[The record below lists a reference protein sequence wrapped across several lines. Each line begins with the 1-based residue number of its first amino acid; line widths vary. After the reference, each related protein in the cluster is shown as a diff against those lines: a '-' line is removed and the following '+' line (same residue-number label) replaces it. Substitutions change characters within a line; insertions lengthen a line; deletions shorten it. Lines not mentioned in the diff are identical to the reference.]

1 MQRSRRRPAEHLV
14 ATFALTLLA
23 FASLLAPRAEA
34 IVVGS
39 YPTQP
44 KAWKVRGRAVQLGA
58 SLVTNTS
65 DKRFNDKL
73 KPSSSDKVQANE
85 TLPSDA
91 VIVGAYLFWGGS
103 APGSSFNPQVDN
115 TASFT
120 VADGFNVTL
129 TADSC
134 DTRTV
139 GLQGGFDPGAHFY
152 CRKEVTSLIAAHPGL
167 NSYNGTYEVGGVEA
181 RVAAISNTCNGSKP
195 NPICTQP
202 ETTCCAPEDPFCQS
216 RHASWSLVMV
226 YDTKNSETV
235 QRDIFLYDGF
245 VLLDENDTSAGQLKV
260 DVQGFFFGDPSQAQL
275 SYYAMEGDYQLGN
288 PYQDPPGGC
297 DSAPCATCFDF
308 VSFNGVKLTGGAG
321 NNEPNN
327 IFNGTPE
334 PSIDLDTFDVSPMLK
349 PQDSSATLLV
359 SSGDGD
365 ITNNAATSAAGNGEL
380 LLYGYSL
387 LQIDRFAP
395 ILKNPQ
401 TVYSV
406 NATEAS
412 PGEELTYTV
421 DLLNIGQLDANPT
434 VLRLDVFPPPG
445 TSYVA
450 GSTTVGS
457 LPIADLGGKSPL
469 QTGLDL
475 GNLTSTAGNA
485 QGRKVS
491 FKVKV
496 LANPPVT
503 EIVSTAVADY
513 TYKGAVQTFT
523 DQIQTNTTTVKITEP
538 KLATPTLTVSP
549 TAVAPGQKVT
559 WTLRLENASAGE
571 VTVEAFEIDLPAEVA
586 FGAVSSPV
594 GVDKSSATGGANNTG
609 VARIEAIPLAAGQ
622 KVDVVISAT
631 VRSVAQLQAL
641 GITSLDGHAVQAQAK
656 VLLGGKTLLS
666 DDPNTSGG
674 ADPTVFKL
682 SVKAD
687 LSASSK
693 EGKDLSSDTPLV
705 AGDSMQFSI
714 NIVNQGPGD
723 ATVNFSDVLPSVLE
737 FVSTPEPELQHNA
750 GVISAN
756 NLVVKAGQT
765 RGLLIIARVRSDTPA
780 GTKFSNVATLAPTDG
795 GAPTLVQTGT
805 FTVTGGPNLSTS
817 LKAVQDLNGGDVEP
831 GDTLRYSIVLTNSG
845 KLQSGAIQLVDP
857 LPTGLTDVSNVTG
870 GGTFDAATKSVLWSL
885 SSLSG
890 NGGKVVVSF
899 DAKVSATIANGTKIE
914 NVATATAAELAQP
927 VVVSAALA
935 VNAQPVISVF
945 ELSAAAKGG
954 KFVPGAEV
962 TWTVA
967 LQNTG
972 KGALLAP
979 TMTLPID
986 PIVTI
991 TSVSGDGGSFAGT
1004 TVTWKPGDLIAGLA
1018 PQILL
1023 VKGTIA
1029 ATVLQG
1035 TSVSAQAS
1043 LVGGGLSGNLQ
1054 SDDPTKPGSADATV
1068 FTIESAPIVTMTK
1081 ALVDLNGGIVQ
1092 GGDAIRYTISLSN
1105 SGDSPAT
1112 ELLVKDVLSPF
1123 LDKINVVGGS
1133 YDVATG
1139 TASWKPSAALQP
1151 GAAPVELVIEAVV
1164 KTSTPSKTTISNVAT
1179 STFLQ
1184 TPGSASSN
1192 SVSFVV
1198 ENLPDFGKTTKAAS
1212 AAIVD
1217 AGQLVEWT
1225 INVENS
1231 GNLAGTGIVVSDT
1244 VSPDLT
1250 DVTAEGG
1257 TFVAATGKA
1266 TWNVGSLAPG
1276 AKTTLVLRAKVKT
1289 PGVDGAQ
1296 ICNQAAI
1303 SANESTTPSLSSPPG
1318 GTFNGTPTCIT
1329 VRASPKLVFEKRVLA
1344 DPTGTVLNGSLV
1356 KPETA
1361 LRYELRVRNTGN
1373 ANAENLRLSD
1383 VVPETLVEVVAESSG
1398 TFDEG
1403 TRTVT
1408 WPEIPLLGVGASD
1421 VAVVTFRTKVGTAL
1435 DNGVPISNQA
1445 KLEHSA
1451 GGGVVQLSDDPQTAA
1466 ATDPTVITV
1475 ISNIDF
1481 SKATKT
1487 YEDDNGGDVRP
1498 GDVLTFTIALANDGD
1513 AIGKNV
1519 VVTDVLDPRFTNV
1532 QPLDGGVLSG
1542 STVTWKLGDMAP
1554 GVAAKVR
1561 VKAQL
1566 IKPLANGTIVSNQ
1579 AQISA
1584 AGFVAPVLTDANLGT
1599 PERDPTQVPVKAVV
1613 DLQGSSWTVLDENG
1627 GTVEPGDLLTFTLTL
1642 RNVGDALAVA
1652 TPVQAIWGVGQLGEV
1667 TAFDGGVVDGD
1678 SAAWT
1683 VPLIGVGPEGDVKL
1697 QVRGRVK
1704 DGLQNGTKISVVAVL
1719 PGVQPPPEIAV
1730 LVQAVPN
1737 LSTSIATV
1745 DDETGWLA
1753 KIGQAG
1759 PGHVLRYEITAKNS
1773 GKAAASD
1780 LTVQLPLGAAFST
1793 LTMVT
1798 PGSVDGTTASWTLP
1812 SLAPGASVS
1821 FVVRATVRSDATDGT
1836 TVTPQATLGATDLQ
1850 PPFALQ
1856 VPPVVVLSR
1865 PILTLK
1871 KVLEDVTG
1879 GDVFPGDS
1887 VRILLTA
1894 ANVGTAP
1901 VAPLTLRDDLAN
1913 KPLTELQPQA
1923 GGVVNGQ
1930 VLTWTIPS
1938 LLPGQTVTV
1947 SAVAKLAKGT
1957 PSGGELVN
1965 VAEAS
1970 AAGADTVVSNT
1981 AKLPVAYPTLS
1992 VLAGFVPKSAGALP
2006 AQPGDE
2012 IELRVEVTADGTRPA
2027 ADVQVVVPI
2036 DTSIFQVLPADG
2048 MTFQSAAKVVVF
2060 APAQN
2065 PALQSIGAGKTATLS
2080 IPLRVKATALDG
2092 AVASSVAT
2100 AREGVTSLPWA
2111 SPAATVTI
2119 ASVPKLTLRK
2129 TVLDLDG
2136 GKVKPLDTLRYTLQV
2151 QVEGAA
2157 AARDVVIR
2165 DALPAGLEPI
2175 AIGQG
2180 GNNVSGELVWTG
2192 AEVAGLALLVPGET
2206 VTLQVD
2212 ARVSADHADG
2222 DVLSNQATGLA
2233 KGLTTPVLSDDPST
2247 PALGDPTSVQV
2258 RIASALG
2265 ASTKVGTDLNGPPLL
2280 PGDIIR
2286 WRVSVV
2292 ATAAQPLVGARLVD
2306 AMPAGTSYVPGSTRL
2321 NGAAVADV
2329 GSQAAIAS
2337 GIAVS
2342 SPGAAEGVL
2351 LSGAE
2356 NAAIVEFDSRVSAQ
2370 GDSGDRIDNLATAVA
2385 TNVPP
2390 TPVGPAGLAIGS
2402 GPSLARFFKTA
2413 ELLDTDGDGLA
2424 ADGEEIRYV
2433 LRVRNDGQ
2441 AAAQGVVLVDPLPAG
2456 VVVVDGSLVLDG
2468 KPRTD
2473 AADADG
2479 AALTKFDGAPA
2490 VRFELGTV
2498 EVGALRE
2505 ASFRVRVQP
2514 DATVLA
2520 NQAIASAKGIADE
2533 PSDADD
2539 DQSNG
2544 NQPTL
2549 VPVKGQAP
2557 ALTVTKAV
2565 SDDDGGKVRA
2575 GDALRYTIRLRNTG
2589 PKPLTQL
2596 SLVDDLPAGLQPKLE
2611 DMLLPPDAQFT
2622 FSAGEGGGTGRLRV
2636 TALAIGDGEEATIS
2650 FRVRV
2655 ASNAADGSAICN
2667 RARALVAPAPGDA
2680 SADPWQLDSAAAC
2693 VTVGVIA
2700 GSASAR
2706 GFVFEDGDA
2715 QDGVYG
2721 SDDLPY
2727 AGWQVVI
2734 GPLSGEGPT
2743 ATAITDAD
2751 GRFQIPSISAGG
2763 HKVQV
2768 LSPSG
2773 TVFSSHTFEV
2783 QAGATATLALVLKPN
2798 GRVYDART
2806 GTPVE
2811 GVRAFLFYDDA
2822 DPVAPGQLVDA
2833 AVLPKGQQGQRL
2845 DATGAYVFQPPSG
2858 RIYRVDVAA
2867 AGRPIAFPS
2876 TKRAPEAGVARV
2888 TGTGFV
2894 DAARQPPA
2902 GTQTPYWL
2910 RFTLQGGGKN
2920 DDNGAPVPPRRN
2932 HIPVDAFADAISIAL
2947 HLSRQAAA
2955 TGELV
2960 HATVTIENRS
2970 NVGIVASP
2978 LDATGGAMLRAALP
2992 RGLGLVQGSLAAS
3005 LTEAGSDKGKR
3016 ITTAPLEGPILQI
3029 RRVAPDGTPLGL
3041 DLPAGSKLVA
3051 RFAAVVGPDAELG
3064 NSTETRAQ
3072 LFSLSGSA
3080 LTQEAKARLLVDS
3093 DPIFDRGT
3101 VLARV
3106 FCDDDGDG
3114 WQSNG
3119 EVGVFGARVYAD
3131 NGHYAD
3137 TDVHGR
3143 LHLVDLEPGNHLF
3156 KLDLESLPPG
3166 STPTTD
3172 IKRVLWVSR
3181 GVGLSLR
3188 FGVRCALE
3196 TVRPTS
3202 VRMAA
3207 VKSDATLAE
3216 RADGP
3221 GVVDV
3226 HGVLSTFAVWVD
3238 GRELPP
3244 HQIRAALALP
3254 GVEAP
3259 ADLPNASTAIAL
3271 DARAPLNVHVRAEG
3285 SFDGHEV
3292 EVRLLDGG
3300 NALGSHVHL
3309 ERNSG
3314 SPTARITMR
3323 LPTGSLIA
3331 GRRYA
3336 VQVRGTTRY
3345 GAGASSAWLPFAA
3358 ASAVDATPQPWRPA
3372 LPPAR
3377 AHVNGTTM
3385 ELVEG
3390 QFSAQI
3396 ERPKDGRVL
3405 VGLRDAQGAGRDA
3418 FMTLSTSL
3426 RGDRLPAPDAG
3437 PAPVTTSA
3445 AAIVVRPA
3453 AEPAPEPVPPTPT
3466 PTPTPT
3472 PAPAEPAPAPARP
3485 EPAPA
3490 PTPEPAKPAP
3500 TPAPAPA
3507 KVEPTPAPKPAPT
3520 PAPTPKPQPAVVP
3533 TAAPTPAQTP
3543 ARTPAPA
3550 PAVAA
3555 APTTVPRPALTR
3567 GPVDAPINFEDTTGV
3582 RIGGVMLQP
3591 AKGAIAVRAP
3601 AATLPLVDGRIVA
3614 EPVLTV
3620 SGVPESATEAA
3631 VVLMDREGKV
3641 LLRSPLD
3648 VPLPATFVWSPPA
3661 TTRLQPGRYGV
3672 AVEALVR
3679 DNGGLIGW
3687 RSPPRTLDLQA
3698 DGTVLVPDVAPDRV
3712 ARASLFADDGGV
3724 SDSLFDWL
3732 ERTAEKVEGDD
3743 LVIVSLHA
3751 SGPAAQKRTETARS
3765 TVRDALLKAG
3775 VAADRLV
3782 VIAAGASMPDA
3793 DPNGWRLGPDR
3804 VEVRRRSRR
3813 VAASGDDV
3821 ATAFVAAQGLWVDGV
3836 AVVGVDGHPP
3846 RSVKVRAG
3854 EPTLVEL
3861 QMEDGAGALWKRV
3874 FPQPPGAAA
3883 APVTPTPPSEARGS
3897 ASHAFGEKVL
3907 DTLRAELDAPA
3918 AVGNAN
3924 ELAGKAAAPAPA
3936 ANGANAGTPATATA
3950 ATGTTDGA
3958 PAGARMVPLAE
3969 AGDVGAAALVLRL
3982 PADGAALG
3990 SERIAIT
3997 GQAAQG
4003 SKVTVNGAEVPLD
4016 AKGAFHRLLDL
4027 PVGPSKVVV
4036 VATDAAGHQASVERS
4051 YTVRDR
4057 AFFLMAIAEGAVG
4070 QVGARVQGMN
4080 DRTSVELGS
4089 ALLHGRGAVYLKGRI
4104 QGKYLGFDKI
4114 RYTAHA
4120 DTSRR
4125 SAQQAFQSNL
4135 FDPERYYP
4143 VYGDGS
4149 VDVQDVQSRGPLYVM
4164 VEADRSKFTVGNFRS
4179 GIDGWELVRYDRPM
4193 YGAMLDVQRVFG
4205 DDFDTRVKV
4214 FGAQEDR
4221 TLSRRTD
4228 MMRGT
4233 GGSLFYLSARELL
4246 EGTEQVWVVVRD
4258 RDNGIELGRFAMTRN
4273 VDYTVDYREGRLVFK
4288 APVNSAVDAFFA
4300 VGQNGMAGQHL
4311 SWNGHPVYVLATY
4324 EARAADAVG
4333 GSNVGVAAEERVLGG
4348 KVRVGASYVHE
4359 ARDGQTSAA
4368 YQLAGGHVEARLG
4381 NASKA
4386 RAEVAW
4392 SSSRDSLVSVSDD
4405 GGLTFGRQR
4414 DAAQV
4419 ATSSEVS
4426 GMALSL
4432 VVEADLAD
4440 VGKLLGVDLTAS
4452 TLNGAGAGFDG
4463 VDPGRLGATPPGADG
4478 KDAKDAKD
4486 GSGAVKPSLGHVR
4499 AHYRWVQQGFH
4510 SNGVLTE
4517 QGQQKVGLDARFAI
4531 RADNALSLRYDGVI
4545 TGARRDPFAS
4555 VGLGSQPSTANA
4567 AGLASQWGAGANA
4580 TSGSFTPYGRHMV
4593 TLQDLHRLSPA
4604 WSLLSSVGYVGAD
4617 DAQGVQ
4623 RHSVTLAEGA
4633 AWRATSRLT
4642 LRGEQQLILGGDPN
4656 QLQTRG
4662 LDQLQTV
4669 VGGEWKVFDS
4679 LSLTLAERIGW
4690 GGQNATMA
4698 GLRTALSKDTQFYVQ
4713 QRLEDSYQTGRPVS
4727 ATVLGAESRYGADG
4741 TSRAWGE
4748 YQVDV
4753 LNAGRMNR
4761 AVMGIGKRFVFAP
4774 GLHLDTSYERSQ
4786 TFSGPTGETSRDA
4799 FSVGGEWLR
4808 SNLWKLTSRQEVRV
4822 DHGDANY
4829 GGVRKLQLLSLNALQ
4844 AQVTPELVL
4853 FGRGNLLRTEDQTR
4867 DRTEAETLQA
4877 TAGWAYR
4884 PLHNDWF
4891 QLLGRYTY
4899 LREQR
4904 PSALDPDSSE
4914 RARKHIIA
4922 LEPIVE
4928 TPWGVQWAHKL
4939 AFRRADET
4947 LADGPSL
4954 RSDTW
4959 LGISRLG
4966 YHMTD
4971 RLDLAAEYRV
4981 LVTTASSAWQ
4991 HGALVE
4997 AAWIF
5002 AKAMRVG
5009 AGWNFSRF
5017 QETATG
5023 DFVRDNGG
5031 FFLRL
5036 IGMY

>member
-1 MQRSRRRPAEHLV
+1 MQRSRRRPSELLV
-14 ATFALTLLA
+14 ATVTLTLLA
-23 FASLLAPRAEA
+23 LVSALAPRAEA
-34 IVVGS
+34 VVVGS

-85 TLPSDA
+85 TMPSDA

-103 APGSSFNPQVDN
+103 APGTSFNPQVDT

-134 DTRTV
+134 DTRTI
-139 GLQGGFDPGAHFY
+139 GPQGGFDPGAHFY
-152 CRKEVTSLIAAHPGL
+152 CRKDVTSLIAAHPGTS
-167 NSYNGTYEVGGVEA
+167 SYNGTYEVGGVDA

-216 RHASWSLVMV
+216 RHASWSLVIV

-260 DVQGFFFGDPSQAQL
+260 GVQGFFFGDPSQAQL

-321 NNEPNN
+321 NNDANN

-334 PSIDLDTFDVSPMLK
+334 PSIDLDSFDVSPMLK
-349 PQDSSATLLV
+349 PQDSTATLLI

-365 ITNNAATSAAGNGEL
+365 ITNNGATSAAGNGEL
-380 LLYGYSL
+380 ILYGYTL

-406 NATEAS
+406 NATEAA

-457 LPIADLGGKSPL
+457 VPVADVGGKSPL
-469 QTGLDL
+469 QAGLDL
-475 GNLTSTAGNA
+475 GNLTSTTGNA

-496 LANPPVT
+496 LASPPVT
-503 EIVSTAVADY
+503 DIVSTAIADY
-513 TYKGAVQTFT
+513 TYKGTVQTFN

-549 TAVAPGQKVT
+549 TAVAPGGAVS
-559 WTLRLENASAGE
+559 WTLRLENASPNA
-571 VTVEAFEIDLPAEVA
+571 VTIEAFEVDLPAEVV
-586 FGAVSSPV
+586 FGAVKAPL
-594 GVDKSSATGGANNTG
+594 GVDKSSTTGGANGTG
-609 VARIEAIPLAAGQ
+609 IARVESIALAAGE
-622 KVDVVISAT
+622 KVDIVISAT
-631 VRSVAQLQAL
+631 VRTVAQLQAL
-641 GITSLDGHAVQAQAK
+641 GITTLDGHAVLAQAK

-674 ADPTVFKL
+674 ADPTIFKL

-693 EGKDLSSDTPLV
+693 EGKDLSSDTPLL
-705 AGDSMQFSI
+705 AGDTIQFSI

-723 ATVNFSDVLPSVLE
+723 AIVNLSDVLPAVLE
-737 FVSTPEPELQHNA
+737 FVSSPEPELQHNA
-750 GVISAN
+750 GVLTAN
-756 NLVVKAGQT
+756 NLAVKAGQT
-765 RGLLIIARVRSDTPA
+765 RGLLIVARVRADTPA
-780 GTKFSNVATLAPTDG
+780 GSKFANVATLAPTDG

-805 FTVTGGPNLSTS
+805 FTVTGGPDLSTS

-857 LPTGLTDVSNVTG
+857 LPAGLTDVSNVTG

-914 NVATATAAELAQP
+914 NIATATATELAQP
-927 VVVSAALA
+927 VVVSAALQ
-935 VNAQPVISVF
+935 VNAQPVVSVF

-954 KFVPGAEV
+954 AFVPGAEV
-962 TWTVA
+962 TWTLA

-979 TMTLPID
+979 TITLPID
-986 PIVTI
+986 PIVKV
-991 TSVSGDGGSFAGT
+991 TSVAGDGGSFVGNS
-1004 TVTWKPGDLIAGLA
+1004 VTWTPGDLIAGLA

-1029 ATVLQG
+1029 GVVNQG
-1035 TSVSAQAS
+1035 TSVTAQATLS
-1043 LVGGGLSGNLQ
+1043 AGGLASSLT
-1054 SDDPTKPGSADATV
+1054 SDDPTKPGSNDPTV
-1068 FTIESAPIVTMTK
+1068 FAIESAPVITMTK
-1081 ALVDLNGGIVQ
+1081 ALLDLNGGIVQ
-1092 GGDAIRYTISLSN
+1092 GGDAIRYTITVSN
-1105 SGDSPAT
+1105 SGNSPAS

-1123 LDKINVVGGS
+1123 LTQVNVIGGS
-1133 YDVATG
+1133 FDAATS
-1139 TASWKPSAALQP
+1139 TASWKPLVPLQP
-1151 GAAPVELVIEAVV
+1151 GDPPLQVVVEAVV
-1164 KTSTPSKTTISNVAT
+1164 QASTPSKTSISNVAT
-1179 STFLQ
+1179 ATFVQ

-1217 AGQLVEWT
+1217 AGELVEWT
-1225 INVENS
+1225 ISVENS
-1231 GNLAGTGIVVSDT
+1231 GNLAGTGVVVSDT
-1244 VSPDLT
+1244 VAPDLT
-1250 DVTAEGG
+1250 DVVAEGG

-1266 TWNVGSLAPG
+1266 SWSVGTLAPG
-1276 AKTTLVLRAKVKT
+1276 AKATLVLRARVKS

-1296 ICNQAAI
+1296 ICNQAVI
-1303 SANESTTPSLSSPPG
+1303 TANENTTPSLSSAPG
-1318 GTFNGTPTCIT
+1318 GTFDGKPTCFT

-1344 DPTGTVLNGSLV
+1344 DPTGTLLNGSLV

-1383 VVPETLVEVVAESSG
+1383 VVPESLVEVVAEASG
-1398 TFDEG
+1398 SFDEG

-1408 WPEIPLLGVGASD
+1408 WPEIPLLGVGANE
-1421 VAVVTFRTKVGTAL
+1421 VAVVTFRAKVGSAL
-1435 DNGVPISNQA
+1435 DNGLPIANQA
-1445 KLEHSA
+1445 KLEHS
-1451 GGGVVQLSDDPQTAA
+1451 GSNGVALLSDDPQTAA
-1466 ATDPTVITV
+1466 PTDPTQITV

-1487 YEDDNGGDVRP
+1487 FVDDNGGDVRP

-1513 AIGKNV
+1513 AIGKQV
-1519 VVTDVLDPRFTNV
+1519 VVKDVMDPRFTDI
-1532 QPLDGGVLSG
+1532 QPLDGGVLNAG
-1542 STVTWKLGDMAP
+1542 TVTWALGEMAP

-1561 VKAQL
+1561 VKARL
-1566 IKPLANGTIVSNQ
+1566 IKPLADGTIVSNQ
-1579 AQISA
+1579 AQITAS
-1584 AGFVAPVLTDANLGT
+1584 GFVAPVLTDANLGT
-1599 PERDPTQVPVKAVV
+1599 PEREPTQVPVKAVV

-1667 TAFDGGVVDGD
+1667 TAFDGGVIDGD

-1683 VPLIGVGPEGDVKL
+1683 VPLIGISPTGDVKL
-1697 QVRGRVK
+1697 QLRGRVK

-1737 LSTSIATV
+1737 LTTSVGTV
-1745 DDETGWLA
+1745 DDESGWLA

-1759 PGHVLRYEITAKNS
+1759 PGHVLRYEITVKNS
-1773 GKAAASD
+1773 GKAAAND
-1780 LTVQLPLGAAFST
+1780 LAVQLPLGGAFAN

-1798 PGSVDGTTASWTLP
+1798 PGAVNGTAASWTLP
-1812 SLAPGASVS
+1812 SLGAGASAS
-1821 FVVRATVRSDATDGT
+1821 FVVRATLRSDVVDGT
-1836 TVTPQATLGATDLQ
+1836 AVTPNATLSATDLQ
-1850 PPFALQ
+1850 PPVTLAM
-1856 VPPVVVLSR
+1856 PPVVVLSR

-1871 KVLEDVTG
+1871 KVIEDVSG
-1879 GDVFPGDS
+1879 GDLFPGDG
-1887 VRILLTA
+1887 VRVLLTA

-1901 VAPLTLRDDLAN
+1901 AAPLTLRDDLTS
-1913 KPLTELQPQA
+1913 KPLTELQPLA
-1923 GGVVNGQ
+1923 GGVASGQ

-1947 SAVAKLAKGT
+1947 SALAKLAKGT

-1981 AKLPVAYPTLS
+1981 ATLPVVYPTLS
-1992 VLAGFVPKSAGALP
+1992 VLAGFVPKTVGAVP

-2012 IELRVEVTADGTRPA
+2012 LELRVEVTADGSRPA
-2027 ADVQVVVPI
+2027 KDVQVVVPI
-2036 DTSIFQVLPADG
+2036 DASIFEVLPAPG
-2048 MTFQSAAKVVVF
+2048 LTYQAAASVVVF
-2060 APAQN
+2060 APGSNA
-2065 PALQSIGAGKTATLS
+2065 ALATIAAGKTATLS

-2092 AVASSVAT
+2092 AIASSVAT
-2100 AREGVTSLPWA
+2100 AREGVTALPWT
-2111 SPAATVTI
+2111 SPAATIAI
-2119 ASVPKLTLRK
+2119 ASVPKLSLRK
-2129 TVLDLDG
+2129 TVVDLNG

-2151 QVEGAA
+2151 QVDGAA

-2165 DALPAGLEPI
+2165 DALPAGLEPV

-2180 GNNVSGELVWTG
+2180 GTNVGGELVWTG

-2212 ARVSADHADG
+2212 ARVSANHADG
-2222 DVLSNQATGLA
+2222 DVISNQATGIA
-2233 KGLTTPVLSDDPST
+2233 KGLVTAVLSDDPT
-2247 PALGDPTSVQV
+2247 TAAQLDPTSVTV

-2265 ASTKVGTDLNGPPLL
+2265 ASSKIATDLNGPPLL
-2280 PGDIIR
+2280 PGDVIR
-2286 WRVSVV
+2286 WRMTVV
-2292 ATAAQPLVGARLVD
+2292 ATAAEPLSGARLVD
-2306 AMPAGTSYVPGSTRL
+2306 AMPAGTSYMPGSTRL
-2321 NGAAVADV
+2321 NGVVVPDV
-2329 GSQAAIAS
+2329 GGKAAITS
-2337 GIAVS
+2337 GVAVS

-2356 NAAIVEFDSRVSAQ
+2356 NAAIVEFDSRVSPQ
-2370 GDSGDRIDNLATAVA
+2370 SQSGDRIDNLATAIA
-2385 TNVPP
+2385 TGVPP
-2390 TPVGPAGLAIGS
+2390 TPVGPAGLPVGS
-2402 GPSLARFFKTA
+2402 GPSLARFVKTA
-2413 ELLDTDGDGLA
+2413 ELLDKDGDGLA
-2424 ADGEEIRYV
+2424 VDGEEIRYV
-2433 LRVRNDGQ
+2433 LRARNDGQ
-2441 AAAQGVVLVDPLPAG
+2441 AAAQDVVLLDPLPPG
-2456 VVVVDGSLVLDG
+2456 VVPVAGSLVLDG

-2473 AADADG
+2473 ASDADG
-2479 AALTKFDGAPA
+2479 AAFVTVDGTTS
-2490 VRFELGTV
+2490 VRFELGTI

-2505 ASFRVRVQP
+2505 ASFRVRVGS
-2514 DATVLA
+2514 DATILA
-2520 NQAIASAKGIADE
+2520 NQAIARAKGVADE

-2544 NQPTL
+2544 DQPTL

-2557 ALTVTKAV
+2557 ALAVSKSV
-2565 SDDDGGKVRA
+2565 SDDDGGKVRP
-2575 GDALRYTIRLRNTG
+2575 GDALRYTIRLRNNG

-2596 SLVDDLPAGLQPKLE
+2596 SLVDDLPKGLEPKL
-2611 DMLLPPDAQFT
+2611 DDVLLPPGAQFSFT
-2622 FSAGEGGGTGRLRV
+2622 VGEGPGSGRLRV
-2636 TALAIGDGEEATIS
+2636 TALAVGDGEEATIS
-2650 FRVRV
+2650 FRVGV
-2655 ASNAADGSAICN
+2655 ASNAADGSSICN
-2667 RARALVAPAPGDA
+2667 RAQAVVAPAAGDGTA
-2680 SADPWQLDSAAAC
+2680 TPWQLDSQVAC
-2693 VTVGVIA
+2693 VTVGAVA

-2706 GFVFEDGDA
+2706 GYVFEDGDS
-2715 QDGVYG
+2715 QDGVFG
-2721 SDDLPY
+2721 SDDLPF
-2727 AGWQVVI
+2727 AGWQVVV
-2734 GPLSGEGPT
+2734 GPIAGEGPT
-2743 ATAITDAD
+2743 ATAITEAN
-2751 GRFQIPSISAGG
+2751 GRFQIPAIAAGG
-2763 HKVQV
+2763 HRVQV

-2773 TVFSSHTFEV
+2773 TVFSSATFEV
-2783 QAGATATLALVLKPN
+2783 QAGTTATLALAIKPN

-2806 GTPVE
+2806 GAPVE
-2811 GVRAFLFYDDA
+2811 GVRAYLFYDDA
-2822 DPVAPGQLVDA
+2822 DPIAPGQLVDA
-2833 AVLPKGQQGQRL
+2833 ATLPKGQQGQRL
-2845 DATGAYVFQPPSG
+2845 DSSGAYIFQPPAG
-2858 RIYRVDVAA
+2858 RIYRVDVAS
-2867 AGRPIAFPS
+2867 AGRPVAFPS
-2876 TKRAPEAGVARV
+2876 TQRAPEAGIARV
-2888 TGTGFV
+2888 TGSGFV
-2894 DAARQPPA
+2894 DAAREPQA
-2902 GTQTPYWL
+2902 GAQSPYWL
-2910 RFTLQGGGKN
+2910 RYTLQGGGKN
-2920 DDNGAPVPPRRN
+2920 DEAGSPVPPRRN
-2932 HIPVDAFADAISIAL
+2932 HIPVDAFSDAIRISL

-2955 TGELV
+2955 TGEMV
-2960 HATVTIENRS
+2960 HATITVENRS

-2978 LDATGGAMLRAALP
+2978 LDATGGALLRAALP

-3005 LTEAGSDKGKR
+3005 LTEQGSDKGKR
-3016 ITTAPLEGPILQI
+3016 ITTAPIEGPIVQI
-3029 RRVAPDGTPLGL
+3029 RRIAPDGTPLGL

-3051 RFAAVVGPDAELG
+3051 RFAVVVGPDAELG
-3064 NSTETRAQ
+3064 STTESRAQ

-3080 LTQEAKARLLVDS
+3080 LTQQATAKLLVDA

-3119 EVGVFGARVYAD
+3119 EAGVYGARVYAD

-3137 TDVHGR
+3137 SDVHGR

-3156 KLDLESLPPG
+3156 KLDVESLPPG
-3166 STPTTD
+3166 SVPTTD
-3172 IKRVLWVSR
+3172 VKRVLWISR

-3196 TVRPTS
+3196 TARPATVRL
-3202 VRMAA
+3202 AE
-3207 VKSDATLAE
+3207 VKSDAKLAE
-3216 RADGP
+3216 RAEGP
-3221 GVVDV
+3221 GVVEV
-3226 HGVLSTFAVWVD
+3226 HGVVATMAVWVD

-3244 HQIRAALALP
+3244 HRVSAALALP
-3254 GVEAP
+3254 GVEP
-3259 ADLPNASTAIAL
+3259 PTELPPEATAIAL
-3271 DARAPLNVHVRAEG
+3271 DARAPLNVHVRTEG

-3309 ERNSG
+3309 ERNAG
-3314 SPTARITMR
+3314 APPARVTVR
-3323 LPTGSLIA
+3323 LPASSLIA

-3358 ASAVDATPQPWRPA
+3358 AAAADPTPQPWRPA
-3372 LPPAR
+3372 LLPER
-3377 AHVNGTTM
+3377 VHVNGTAM
-3385 ELVEG
+3385 ELVDG
-3390 QFSAQI
+3390 QFSARI

-3405 VGLRDAQGAGRDA
+3405 VGLRDARGASRDA
-3418 FMTLSTSL
+3418 YMTLGTSL
-3426 RGDRLPAPDAG
+3426 RSDRVPAPDAG
-3437 PAPVTTSA
+3437 PTAPAAQAV
-3445 AAIVVRPA
+3445 AAIVVP
-3453 AEPAPEPVPPTPT
+3453 
-3466 PTPTPT
+3466 
-3472 PAPAEPAPAPARP
+3472 
-3485 EPAPA
+3485 
-3490 PTPEPAKPAP
+3490 PAP
-3500 TPAPAPA
+3500 TPAPAARP
-3507 KVEPTPAPKPAPT
+3507 EPE
-3520 PAPTPKPQPAVVP
+3520 
-3533 TAAPTPAQTP
+3533 
-3543 ARTPAPA
+3543 PAPA
-3550 PAVAA
+3550 PAARPEPEP
-3555 APTTVPRPALTR
+3555 APAPRPAPATTPR
-3567 GPVDAPINFEDTTGV
+3567 PAAVRAPVDAPINFEDTTGV

-3591 AKGAIAVRAP
+3591 AKGAIGVRAP
-3601 AATLPLVDGRIVA
+3601 AATLPLVDGRLVA
-3614 EPVLTV
+3614 EPVLSVT
-3620 SGVPESATEAA
+3620 GVPDAAVEAA
-3631 VVLMDREGKV
+3631 VVLMDRDGRV
-3641 LLRSPLD
+3641 LVRGPVD
-3648 VPLPATFVWSPPA
+3648 VPLPATFVWSAP
-3661 TTRLQPGRYGV
+3661 TTAKLAPGRYGI
-3672 AVEALVR
+3672 AVEVLVR
-3679 DNGGLIGW
+3679 DQGGLIGW
-3687 RSPPRTLDLQA
+3687 RSPPRTLDLTE
-3698 DGTVLVPDVAPDRV
+3698 DGTALVPDGAPERV
-3712 ARASLFADDGGV
+3712 VRAEIFGQDGSV
-3724 SDSLFDWL
+3724 NDSLFDWL
-3732 ERTAEKVEGDD
+3732 RRTADKVAGDD
-3743 LVIVSLHA
+3743 LILVSLHA
-3751 SGPAAQKRTETARS
+3751 GGPSAQKRTEAAKGA
-3765 TVRDALLKAG
+3765 VRDALRKAG

-3782 VIAAGASMPDA
+3782 VVAAGASMPDT
-3793 DPNGWRLGPDR
+3793 DPEGWRLGADR

-3813 VAASGDDV
+3813 YAATGDDV
-3821 ATAFVAAQGLWVDGV
+3821 ATPYVAAQGLWVDGV

-3846 RSVKVRAG
+3846 RSVKVRSG

-3861 QMEDGAGALWKRV
+3861 QMEDGSGALWKRV
-3874 FPQPPGAAA
+3874 FVQPPGASAA
-3883 APVTPTPPSEARGS
+3883 AATPTPPSEPRGS
-3897 ASHAFGEKVL
+3897 ASHALGEQVL
-3907 DTLRAELDAPA
+3907 DTLRSELDAPA
-3918 AVGNAN
+3918 TATP
-3924 ELAGKAAAPAPA
+3924 APAPGTKDGAQPAGPSTPPA
-3936 ANGANAGTPATATA
+3936 AAGSGDPATA
-3950 ATGTTDGA
+3950 
-3958 PAGARMVPLAE
+3958 AGQGREVPLAE
-3969 AGDVGAAALVLRL
+3969 AGEVGAAALAVRL
-3982 PADGAALG
+3982 PRDGAELG
-3990 SERIAIT
+3990 SERVAIT
-3997 GQAAQG
+3997 GQAAPG
-4003 SKVTVNGAEVPLD
+4003 SKVTINGSEVQLD
-4016 AKGAFHRLLDL
+4016 AKGGFSRLLDL
-4027 PVGPSKVVV
+4027 PVGPSKVVIA
-4036 VATDAAGHQASVERS
+4036 ATDAAGHQSSVERS

-4080 DRTSVELGS
+4080 DRTSVEVGS

-4164 VEADRSKFTVGNFRS
+4164 LEADRSKFTVGNFRS
-4179 GIDGWELVRYDRPM
+4179 GVDGWELVRYDRPM
-4193 YGAMLDVQRVFG
+4193 YGAMLDMQRVFG
-4205 DDFDTRVKV
+4205 GDFDTRVKV

-4221 TLSRRTD
+4221 SLSRRTD

-4258 RDNGIELGRFAMTRN
+4258 RDNGIELGRFAMARN

-4288 APVNSAVDAFFA
+4288 APVSSAVDAFFA

-4311 SWNGHPVYVLATY
+4311 SWNGHPVFVLATY

-4333 GSNVGVAAEERVLGG
+4333 GSNVGVTAEERVLGG

-4368 YQLAGGHVEARLG
+4368 YQLAGGHVEARIG
-4381 NASKA
+4381 DASKA

-4414 DAAQV
+4414 DASAV
-4419 ATSSEVS
+4419 ATGSEVS

-4440 VGKLLGVDLTAS
+4440 VGKLLGVNLTAS

-4463 VDPGRLGATPPGADG
+4463 VDPGRLGATPPSKDGKDGKDG
-4478 KDAKDAKD
+4478 KDASDAAK
-4486 GSGAVKPSLGHVR
+4486 ASLGHIR

-4545 TGARRDPFAS
+4545 TGSRRDPFAS
-4555 VGLGSQPSTANA
+4555 LGLGPQPSTANA
-4567 AGLASQWGAGANA
+4567 AGLASQWGSGAAA
-4580 TSGSFTPYGRHMV
+4580 TSGSFSPYGRHMV

-4604 WSLLSSVGYVGAD
+4604 WSLLSSAAYVGAD
-4617 DAQGVQ
+4617 DAQGTQ

-4633 AWRATSRLT
+4633 AWRASSRLT

-4669 VGGEWKVFDS
+4669 IGGEWKVFDN

-4713 QRLEDSYQTGRPVS
+4713 QRLEDSYQTGRPMS

-4748 YQVDV
+4748 YQVDA

-4822 DHGDANY
+4822 DSGDPNY
-4829 GGVRKLQLLSLNALQ
+4829 GGVRKLQILSLNALQ

-4867 DRTEAETLQA
+4867 NRTEAETVQT

-4884 PLHNDWF
+4884 PLHSDWF

-4904 PSALDPDSSE
+4904 PSALDAGLSE
-4914 RARKHIIA
+4914 RARKHIVA

-4928 TPWGVQWAHKL
+4928 TPWGVQWAHKI
-4939 AFRRADET
+4939 AFRRADEA

-4966 YHMTD
+4966 YHLTD
-4971 RLDLAAEYRV
+4971 RLDVAGEYRV

-5031 FFLRL
+5031 FFLRV